1 MSYLLCQ
8 VEARALEV
16 WGSEENIEEQHE
28 KRSENREKTKQKKF
42 DKRVK
47 GSLFSINVN
56 RMFGISFILI
66 IKSEKPKGFILLVHF
81 FYNQTSDC

>member
-1 MSYLLCQ
+1 M
-8 VEARALEV
+8 

-66 IKSEKPKGFILLVHF
+66 IKSEKPKGFILLVF
-81 FYNQTSDC
+81 FLQSDI